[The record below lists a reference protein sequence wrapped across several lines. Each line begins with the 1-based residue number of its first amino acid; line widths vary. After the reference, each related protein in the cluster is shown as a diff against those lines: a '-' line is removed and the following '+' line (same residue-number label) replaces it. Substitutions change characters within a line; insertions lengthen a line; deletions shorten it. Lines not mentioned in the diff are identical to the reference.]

1 MPETWYNLLYSV
13 ANFPN
18 FGVQHIKDVAEHS
31 IKILKW

>member
-18 FGVQHIKDVAEHS
+18 FGVQHIKDVAVT
-31 IKILKW
+31 LN